1 MNKRFI
7 MTGLCLS
14 VFTGACV
21 AQSSKTDLPNIV
33 YILTDD
39 MGYGD
44 VGALNPDCKI
54 PTPNLDGMAAKGMA
68 FTDAHTSSS
77 VCTPTRY
84 NVLTG
89 RYNWRT
95 HLKSGV
101 LDGYGKPLIDEDRL
115 TLASLC
121 RDNGYRTAMIGK
133 WHLGME
139 LPLVDEGTG
148 IPEGDK
154 KNHYVDWTKSVK
166 RTPTS
171 NGFDYFWGHGA
182 SLDFPPYTYIE
193 NEDYTTQNVRYL
205 TNKEIRE
212 DLKVTTTFR
221 PGWVGDDFDHF
232 QTMDEFCDRAAAYI
246 READDSK
253 PFFLYVPLTSPHTPI
268 IPTSEWKGKSG
279 LNDYGDFVMQT
290 DAGIGRILQA
300 LKDAG
305 IEENTLVVFTADNGC
320 SPRAEIDELQAK
332 GHSPNYIYRGTK
344 ADIWEGGHRVPHLV
358 QWPAQVKAG
367 SQTDRLTVLGDIVA
381 TVADIVDVQLPD
393 YAAEDSISFYDV
405 LQGNDDPTQKHEA
418 IINHSVSGQF
428 AVRSKQWKLIF
439 CPGSGGWSSPKDAQ
453 ARKQGLPEYQLYDI
467 VNDPQETNNLINE
480 HPEVVEQ
487 LTALASD
494 MVRNGRS
501 TPGAPQKNDTPN
513 AWKQLGWM
521 K

>member
-1 MNKRFI
+1 MNKRVI
-7 MTGLCLS
+7 VAGLGLA
-14 VFTGACV
+14 VVAGAAC
-21 AQSSKTDLPNIV
+21 AQANEAKRPNIV

-54 PTPNLDGMAAKGMA
+54 PTPNLDGMAANGMV

-121 RDNGYRTAMIGK
+121 RDNGYQTAMIGK

-139 LPLVDEGTG
+139 LPIVENGSG
-148 IPEGDK
+148 IPKGDK
-154 KNHYVDWTKSVK
+154 KNQYVDWSKPVK

-193 NEDYTTQNVRYL
+193 NEDYTTQSVRYIA
-205 TNKEIRE
+205 NKEIRN
-212 DLKVTTTFR
+212 DLKITTTFR
-221 PGWVGDDFDHF
+221 PGWIGDDFDPF
-232 QTMDEFCDRAAAYI
+232 QTLDEFCDRAAAYI
-246 READDSK
+246 RAADGSK
-253 PFFLYVPLTSPHTPI
+253 PFCLYVPLTSPHTPI

-290 DAGIGRILQA
+290 DAGVGRILQA
-300 LKDAG
+300 LKDKG
-305 IEENTLVVFTADNGC
+305 FEENTLVIFTADNGC
-320 SPRAEIDELQAK
+320 SPRAEIGELQK
-332 GHSPNYIYRGTK
+332 MGHSPNHIYRGTK
-344 ADIWEGGHRVPHLV
+344 ADIWEGGHRVPHLM
-358 QWPAQVKAG
+358 QWPARIKAG

-381 TVADIVDVQLPD
+381 TVADILDAEIPD
-393 YAAEDSISFYDV
+393 TDAEDSMSFYDV
-405 LQGNDDPTQKHEA
+405 LQGKDDPAKKHAA
-418 IINHSVSGQF
+418 IIHHSVSGQF
-428 AVRSKQWKLIF
+428 AIRSNQWKLIF
-439 CPGSGGWSSPKDAQ
+439 CPGSGGWSSPKDGQ
-453 ARKQGLPEYQLYDI
+453 ARKQGLPAYQLYDLS
-467 VNDPQETNNLINE
+467 NDPRETKNLINE
-480 HPEVVEQ
+480 HPEVAER
-487 LTALASD
+487 LTKLATD
-494 MVRNGRS
+494 FVKDGRS
-501 TPGAPQKNDTPN
+501 TPGAPQQNDTPN
-513 AWKQLGWM
+513 NWKQLGWM